1 MKKINQEEQLVQFS
15 KDCADYFERWND
27 LYENGGQDPFWEDG
41 VNLNLTRNHIL
52 YAQKEM
58 MRICG
63 EIGYFMPEICTKEP
77 PPVVDDRY
85 MAKKDFILAT
95 ARKVLA
101 DFQQNA
107 DYLALAAMND
117 KLTDEQKTKISY
129 RTVVAYVSNLEQA
142 IANED
147 YLLMRR
153 YLYNTR
159 YYDSIQ
165 ECLERARKIS
175 GNAA

>member
-1 MKKINQEEQLVQFS
+1 MKTIKQEEQLLQLS
-15 KDCADYFERWND
+15 KECANYFERWND

-52 YAQKEM
+52 YTQNEM
-58 MRICG
+58 KRICG

-77 PPVVDDRY
+77 PPVVDNKYIAR
-85 MAKKDFILAT
+85 KDFIFAT

-101 DFQQNA
+101 ELQQNT
-107 DYLALAAMND
+107 DYLALAEIND
-117 KLTDEQKTKISY
+117 KLTDEQKKKISY

-147 YLLMRR
+147 YILMRR
-153 YLYNTR
+153 YLYTTR
-159 YYDSIQ
+159 YNDSIK
-165 ECLERARKIS
+165 ECLERARKII